1 MLVNDVV
8 SDGDMMVFRVDFAPD
23 PLSARRPHV
32 VARERAADIHSV
44 EVLRTL
50 SPDVGTGAESAGH
63 GPKARWITGTPSTR
77 DGADMRVR

>member
-8 SDGDMMVFRVDFAPD
+8 SDGDMMVFRVDCAPD

-50 SPDVGTGAESAGH
+50 SPDPGTGAERAGH
-63 GPKARWITGTPSTR
+63 APEARWITGTPAIP
-77 DGADMRVR
+77 DGATMRVR